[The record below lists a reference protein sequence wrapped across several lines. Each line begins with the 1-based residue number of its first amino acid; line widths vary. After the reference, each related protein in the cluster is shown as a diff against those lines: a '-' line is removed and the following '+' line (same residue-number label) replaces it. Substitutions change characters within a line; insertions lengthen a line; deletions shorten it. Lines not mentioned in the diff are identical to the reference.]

1 VEAHLE
7 WVYSSLQRAG
17 GISQWK
23 REIPSQ
29 ENLCVYIH
37 SQTFAGKSS
46 GLLKTADSAELSV
59 PVFSTCCSLYCEFDT
74 SNDLDDLCQ
83 TKEVLCNICS
93 SSRGRIYTEAQTA
106 TFPKIL
112 PLRFWFL

>member
-1 VEAHLE
+1 MNYAILEKVVHWVKLSRIVPSTYTAFPAPRHSTHSSPNPFSEFRVAVHLE

-37 SQTFAGKSS
+37 SQTFPGKSS
-46 GLLKTADSAELSV
+46 GLLKMADSAGLPA
-59 PVFSTCCSLYCEFDT
+59 PVF
-74 SNDLDDLCQ
+74 
-83 TKEVLCNICS
+83 
-93 SSRGRIYTEAQTA
+93 
-106 TFPKIL
+106 
-112 PLRFWFL
+112 